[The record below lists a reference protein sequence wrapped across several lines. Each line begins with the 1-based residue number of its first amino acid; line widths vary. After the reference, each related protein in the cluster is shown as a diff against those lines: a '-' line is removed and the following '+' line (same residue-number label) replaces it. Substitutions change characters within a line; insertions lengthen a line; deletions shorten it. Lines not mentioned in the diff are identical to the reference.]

1 MTRTTFHIAKM
12 DCPAEEQLVRMSLAP
27 VSDVEHL
34 TFDLDRREVAVDHQ
48 GDVLPV
54 LSTLAKLRL
63 GESLVSSEEASA
75 PTSLG
80 DEEHTQ
86 RRMLWWV
93 LGINAAF
100 FVLEMTYGWV
110 SGSMGLIADSLDML
124 ADALVY
130 GLALVAIGTTAARK
144 SQVARISGY
153 LQLTL
158 AAVGFV
164 EVLRRFFG
172 TAEVPE
178 FRTMIVVASLALVG
192 NVVCLWLLRR
202 TRSEEAHLQA
212 SVIFT
217 SNDVAINAGV
227 ILSGVL
233 VFVLESPWPDLVIG
247 GLIFLLLLQGSRRI
261 LRLANN
267 QQDKT
272 LTSAT

>member
-1 MTRTTFHIAKM
+1 MTRTTFHISKM

-34 TFDLDRREVAVDHQ
+34 AFDLDRREVAVYHR

-54 LSTLAKLRL
+54 LSALAKLGL
-63 GESLVSSEEASA
+63 GESLVSSEESVA

-80 DEEHTQ
+80 DDEHTQ

-93 LGINAAF
+93 LGINAGF
-100 FVLEMTYGWV
+100 FVLEMTYGWI

-178 FRTMIVVASLALVG
+178 FRTMIAVASLALVG

-233 VFVLESPWPDLVIG
+233 VFVLQSPWPDLVIG

-267 QQDKT
+267 KQVSSF
-272 LTSAT
+272 TSDT